1 MRVFIRSQCAAFA
14 ATLVDFGLTVC
25 LVEMLSLFPV
35 KATILGAMAGAAT
48 SFSMGRKWVFKATE
62 GKMFFQLA
70 KYGLVWL
77 GSMALN
83 ATGMYFFTHLLLFPY
98 LLAKTVTAAMV
109 GVGYNFLLHRN
120 VVFYIA

>member
-1 MRVFIRSQCAAFA
+1 
-14 ATLVDFGLTVC
+14 
-25 LVEMLSLFPV
+25 MLSLFPV